1 MTFEYIFLDTA
12 VKGLS
17 TPKSLDLRSPA
28 CYYTSVM
35 EAIRTLERAHRKP
48 AVPQVMSGDTVR
60 VHQLIKEGNKQRTQV
75 FEGVIIRRHRL
86 NEVTAT
92 ITVRRIASGVGV
104 EKTFLLHSP
113 NVSKIEILRR
123 AKVRRNFLSY
133 LRDRRGKSARLKEIP
148 FDKAAA
154 NDVTGGPAVAIDN
167 EDAAVTEI
175 DPIEETDALNDASPL
190 DDEVKAEEREEIAG
204 DGEETHEDVDQ
215 QDEAELPAEEIQEG
229 LDKAE

>member
-1 MTFEYIFLDTA
+1 
-12 VKGLS
+12 
-17 TPKSLDLRSPA
+17 
-28 CYYTSVM
+28 M
-35 EAIRTLERAHRKP
+35 EAIRALEQAHRKP

-86 NEVTAT
+86 DELTAT

-154 NDVTGGPAVAIDN
+154 NDVTGPVVAAA
-167 EDAAVTEI
+167 DADADVTEI
-175 DPIEETDALNDASPL
+175 DPIEETDALNDAAPL
-190 DDEVKAEEREEIAG
+190 DDEVKAEERAERDG
-204 DGEETHEDVDQ
+204 DGEETHADVDQ
-215 QDEAELPAEEIQEG
+215 QDEAELPEVETEQG
-229 LDKAE
+229 LDAAEPHEEKAL